1 MLSKGRQFKNIMG
14 NVGAYASIIFT
25 ILVIISIIYYC
36 FSTGINRISFDMLV
50 NDYYETAYFA
60 SVEKNDDTYYS
71 FEEKEDV
78 YFSSKWGIALKDDQD
93 LEGNKCVKIY
103 YIDSMSPFANAK
115 KENSEESIVISNGM
129 LVKRIQFK
137 TEVGNEIVTVKNGSE
152 QIIDKLNDAI
162 KIDEFYFAS
171 MGGGIRGSLL
181 STIYLIF
188 LTLVISLPLG
198 ILVALYLGN
207 YAKDNKF
214 IQILRTLIDMI
225 SGIPSIIFGLVGV
238 IVFIPFVSVI
248 SNTSGLSILA
258 GALTMS
264 IMILPLIIKNTE
276 DAINAIPKS
285 YKMNSLALGASET
298 QTTFKVILPNAISG
312 ILTSTL
318 LSIGRIIGESA
329 ALIFVMGSAIQD
341 DVNIFKGATT
351 LSVHIWT
358 VLAAENHNYSL
369 ACSISII
376 ILLVVFL
383 LNILVKIICKRL
395 NRFEVK

>member
-78 YFSSKWGIALKDDQD
+78 YFSSKWGIALKDDRD

-115 KENSEESIVISNGM
+115 KENSRESIVISNGM

-181 STIYLIF
+181 STLYLIL

-258 GALTMS
+258 GAFTMS

-341 DVNIFKGATT
+341 NVNIFKGATT

-358 VLAAENHNYSL
+358 VLAAENPIYSL

>member
-78 YFSSKWGIALKDDQD
+78 YFSSKWGIALKDDKD

-152 QIIDKLNDAI
+152 QIIDKLNNAI

-181 STIYLIF
+181 STLYLIL

-258 GALTMS
+258 GAFTMS

-358 VLAAENHNYSL
+358 VLATENPNYSL

>member
-14 NVGAYASIIFT
+14 NVGVYASIIFT

-78 YFSSKWGIALKDDQD
+78 YFSSKWGIALKDDKD

-181 STIYLIF
+181 STIYLIL
-188 LTLVISLPLG
+188 LTLLISLPLG

-207 YAKDNKF
+207 YAKENKF
-214 IQILRTLIDMI
+214 IQILRTLIDKI

-258 GALTMS
+258 GAFTMS

-341 DVNIFKGATT
+341 NVSIFKGATT

-358 VLAAENHNYSL
+358 VLAAENPNYSL

>member
-25 ILVIISIIYYC
+25 ILFIISINYYC

-78 YFSSKWGIALKDDQD
+78 YFSSKWGIALKDDND

-152 QIIDKLNDAI
+152 QIIDKLNDAL

-181 STIYLIF
+181 STIYLIL

-258 GALTMS
+258 GAFTMS

-298 QTTFKVILPNAISG
+298 LTTFKVILPNAISG

-358 VLAAENHNYSL
+358 VLAAENPNYSL

>member
-78 YFSSKWGIALKDDQD
+78 YFYSKWGIALKDDRD

-115 KENSEESIVISNGM
+115 KENSRESIVISNGM

-181 STIYLIF
+181 STIYLIL

-258 GALTMS
+258 GAFTMS

-341 DVNIFKGATT
+341 NVNIFKGATT

-358 VLAAENHNYSL
+358 VLAAENPIYSL

>member
-1 MLSKGRQFKNIMG
+1 MLSKSRQFKNSMG

-78 YFSSKWGIALKDDQD
+78 YFSSKWGIALKDDKD

-115 KENSEESIVISNGM
+115 KENSRESIVISNGM

-152 QIIDKLNDAI
+152 QIIDKLNSAI

-181 STIYLIF
+181 STIYLIL

-258 GALTMS
+258 GAFTMS

-358 VLAAENHNYSL
+358 VLAAENPNYSL

>member
-78 YFSSKWGIALKDDQD
+78 YFSSKWGIALKDDKD

-115 KENSEESIVISNGM
+115 KENSRESIVISNGM

-152 QIIDKLNDAI
+152 QIIDKLNSAI

-181 STIYLIF
+181 STIYLIL

-225 SGIPSIIFGLVGV
+225 S
-238 IVFIPFVSVI
+238 
-248 SNTSGLSILA
+248 
-258 GALTMS
+258 
-264 IMILPLIIKNTE
+264 
-276 DAINAIPKS
+276 
-285 YKMNSLALGASET
+285 
-298 QTTFKVILPNAISG
+298 
-312 ILTSTL
+312 
-318 LSIGRIIGESA
+318 
-329 ALIFVMGSAIQD
+329 
-341 DVNIFKGATT
+341 
-351 LSVHIWT
+351 
-358 VLAAENHNYSL
+358 
-369 ACSISII
+369 
-376 ILLVVFL
+376 VFL
-383 LNILVKIICKRL
+383 QLSLD
-395 NRFEVK
+395 

>member
-1 MLSKGRQFKNIMG
+1 MLSKRRQFKNIMG

-78 YFSSKWGIALKDDQD
+78 YFSSKWGIALKDDKD

-152 QIIDKLNDAI
+152 QIIDKLNNAI

-181 STIYLIF
+181 STLYLIL

-258 GALTMS
+258 GAFTMS

-358 VLAAENHNYSL
+358 VLATENPNYSL